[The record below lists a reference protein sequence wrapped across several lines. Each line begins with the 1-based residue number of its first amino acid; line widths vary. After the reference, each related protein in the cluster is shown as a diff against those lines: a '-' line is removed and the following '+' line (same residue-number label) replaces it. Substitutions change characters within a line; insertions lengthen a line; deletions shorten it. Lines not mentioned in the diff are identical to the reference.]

1 MSKEKIMRALEDEEL
16 RKELLDQL
24 EIEELE
30 ARVVPSLPPPWLCFR
45 PAPV

>member
-1 MSKEKIMRALEDEEL
+1 MSKEKIMQALENDEL

-30 ARVVPSLPPPWLCFR
+30 QRVVPSLQPPWLCFR